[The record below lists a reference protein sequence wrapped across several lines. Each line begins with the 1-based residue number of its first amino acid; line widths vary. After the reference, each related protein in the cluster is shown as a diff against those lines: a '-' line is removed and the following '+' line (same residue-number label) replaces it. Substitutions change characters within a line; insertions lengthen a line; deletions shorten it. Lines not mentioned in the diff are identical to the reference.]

1 MNVGDQLGG
10 FQCLAHDGSDFV
22 PIGGVAMFVSGA
34 ESDGEPHGGA
44 GFVIPV
50 PGTGLTQFWEMA
62 FDGTGTLTVPTA
74 VTAPKFTGDLKG
86 SVVADDST
94 VIIDGVSG
102 TIPGYVSLVTLKAEV
117 AASADFAAFKARVA
131 SL

>member
-1 MNVGDQLGG
+1 MADRISRSSTEIVK
-10 FQCLAHDGSDFV
+10 LANRLSSTETASRTNRNENIDTFRGRV
-22 PIGGVAMFVSGA
+22 YVA
-34 ESDGEPHGGA
+34 DN
-44 GFVIPV
+44 
-50 PGTGLTQFWEMA
+50 
-62 FDGTGTLTVPTA
+62 PTEQ
-74 VTAPKFTGDLKG
+74 FTGDLKG